1 MWNFLL
7 NWKKKKEKKLQM
19 SALSCYGENSLCII
33 EWCKTLFWR
42 RARKMTNVKIK
53 VYSLTDSFFD
63 ISGIAMT
70 EWVPEGQII
79 N

>member
-7 NWKKKKEKKLQM
+7 NWKKKLQM
-19 SALSCYGENSLCII
+19 SALSCYGENSLYCTCVF

-53 VYSLTDSFFD
+53 IYSLTDCFFD

-70 EWVPEGQII
+70 EWVPESQII